1 MSMNFMRKLPIPQD
15 IKKEYPLSSEG
26 ELLKNK
32 RDEEIAQIFRGE
44 SDKLIMIIGPCSAD
58 REDAVMEYI
67 YRLARVQEQIK
78 DKIFIIPRIYTNK
91 PRTNGTGYKGMVHQP
106 DPTKGEDML
115 EGLISIRKLHR
126 RAIEDTGFVCAEKCF
141 ILKTIAIFPIFCLM
155 LRSVLVQLKIS
166 SIVLQFPEWIYR
178 QE

>member
-15 IKKEYPLSSEG
+15 IKKEYPLSSES

-91 PRTNGTGYKGMVHQP
+91 PRTNGTG
-106 DPTKGEDML
+106 
-115 EGLISIRKLHR
+115 
-126 RAIEDTGFVCAEKCF
+126 
-141 ILKTIAIFPIFCLM
+141 
-155 LRSVLVQLKIS
+155 
-166 SIVLQFPEWIYR
+166 
-178 QE
+178 